1 MRNLTV
7 NKEYDFRVYAENHY
21 GVSDPGMNEDG
32 IKAKHPFDPPGPP
45 GQPRDLS
52 STCDSIT
59 VQWTRPRNDG
69 GSPIQGYVVEKR
81 KVAQNWSRACHATVT
96 DMTLKVGMLS
106 KNCPVRAFS

>member
-21 GVSDPGMNEDG
+21 GVSDPGVNEDG

-45 GQPRDLS
+45 GRPRDLS

-96 DMTLKVGMLS
+96 DMTLKV
-106 KNCPVRAFS
+106 

>member
-1 MRNLTV
+1 MLTPVNANLIP
-7 NKEYDFRVYAENHY
+7 YF
-21 GVSDPGMNEDG
+21 
-32 IKAKHPFDPPGPP
+32 KAKHPFDPPGPP

-96 DMTLKVGMLS
+96 DMTLKECYQKTFVFVPS
-106 KNCPVRAFS
+106 AIN